1 MSAGAERIDGA
12 GVVSDG
18 SAAELVGAG
27 AARGIPSG
35 VVVMAGDGGILDDG
49 QSHGGGST
57 SSPRRHRIPQ
67 DVDPRF
73 GGPLWRAVLLFWVGA
88 QALSIVVWLEATLG
102 NGGGLGNAS
111 ESHAWLVPVATFAG
125 GLIAFVIARASGLV
139 AQDRRVLYSAWMA
152 PAAVA
157 GLFLAQLGFSGE
169 PWTNYS
175 LAVGSVMFPSYLV
188 TVAVLARH
196 QPASEGLGGN

>member
-1 MSAGAERIDGA
+1 
-12 GVVSDG
+12 
-18 SAAELVGAG
+18 
-27 AARGIPSG
+27 
-35 VVVMAGDGGILDDG
+35 MAGDGGILDDG
-49 QSHGGGST
+49 PSHGGGAT
-57 SSPRRHRIPQ
+57 SPPLGRQLRP

-73 GGPLWRAVLLFWVGA
+73 GGPLWRAVVRFWFGA
-88 QALSIVVWLEATLG
+88 QVLSIVVWLEATLG
-102 NGGGLGNAS
+102 NGGGLGHAS

-125 GLIAFVIARASGLV
+125 GLVAFVIARASGLA

-169 PWTNYS
+169 PWTNYA
-175 LAVGSVMFPSYLV
+175 LAVGAVMFPCYLV

-196 QPASEGLGGN
+196 QPASRGLGGN